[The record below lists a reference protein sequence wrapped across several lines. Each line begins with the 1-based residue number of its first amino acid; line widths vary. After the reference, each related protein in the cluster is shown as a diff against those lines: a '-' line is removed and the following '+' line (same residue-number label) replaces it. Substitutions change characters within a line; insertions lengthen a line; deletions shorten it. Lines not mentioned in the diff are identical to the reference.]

1 MFATDIDEAK
11 LEALKSEGIAEV
23 ARLDA
28 RDSAAVAAMAKRAGK
43 TDILLNAA
51 GFVHHGTVLDCSDED
66 WDFSF
71 DLNVKSMHRTIRAF
85 LPGMLEN
92 GRGAIVNISSAAGV
106 FKAAPNRYV
115 YGATKAAVAALTRS
129 VAADFIA
136 KGSAATASAPAPSK
150 RPRCWSARPPL
161 VPTDARCSSPGS
173 RWDGSAPQRKSH
185 RSRSI
190 SPATKARS
198 RQASRM
204 SSTAAGRCNAG
215 ETPMNKI
222 DLNGRCAVVTGGAQ
236 GFGRAIAER
245 FVASGAKVAIWDHDL
260 PFAEKTAKEIGPAV
274 SAFKVDVSDLAAVE
288 KTRDGTLKE
297 LGKIDILVN
306 NAGIAGIDKTVWET
320 DLDEWRK
327 VLRINLDGPFICCK
341 AVVPAMIAQ
350 KYGRIVNIASIAG
363 KEGNPNAA
371 HYSASKAGLIALTKS
386 LGKELAQHDIL
397 VNAVTPAAA
406 KTAIFD
412 QLTQQ
417 HIDFMLSK
425 IPKGRFVLVE
435 ELAAM
440 VAWLASEDCAFSTG
454 AVFDISG
461 GRATY

>member
-1 MFATDIDEAK
+1 
-11 LEALKSEGIAEV
+11 
-23 ARLDA
+23 
-28 RDSAAVAAMAKRAGK
+28 
-43 TDILLNAA
+43 
-51 GFVHHGTVLDCSDED
+51 
-66 WDFSF
+66 
-71 DLNVKSMHRTIRAF
+71 
-85 LPGMLEN
+85 
-92 GRGAIVNISSAAGV
+92 
-106 FKAAPNRYV
+106 
-115 YGATKAAVAALTRS
+115 
-129 VAADFIA
+129 
-136 KGSAATASAPAPSK
+136 
-150 RPRCWSARPPL
+150 
-161 VPTDARCSSPGS
+161 
-173 RWDGSAPQRKSH
+173 
-185 RSRSI
+185 
-190 SPATKARS
+190 
-198 RQASRM
+198 
-204 SSTAAGRCNAG
+204 
-215 ETPMNKI
+215 MNKI

-236 GFGRAIAER
+236 GFGRAITER

-260 PFAEKTAKEIGPAV
+260 PFAEKTAREIGADV

-288 KTRDGTLKE
+288 KTRDETLKA

-306 NAGIAGIDKTVWET
+306 NAGIAGINKTVWET

-341 AVVPAMIAQ
+341 AVVPAMLQQ

-371 HYSASKAGLIALTKS
+371 HYSASKA
-386 LGKELAQHDIL
+386 GKELAQHDIL

-435 ELAAM
+435 ELASM